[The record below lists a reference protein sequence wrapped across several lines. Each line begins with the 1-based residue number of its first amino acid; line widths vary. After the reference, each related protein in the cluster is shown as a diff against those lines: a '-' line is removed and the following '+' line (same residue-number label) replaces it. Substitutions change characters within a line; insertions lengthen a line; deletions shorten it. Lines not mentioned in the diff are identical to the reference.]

1 MKNIALKMKNKE
13 AAACLTIWKIS
24 QQTEKFELAAR
35 ERGEAICKRVGM
47 RMLNKD
53 LSDRFMIWSNS
64 WREYA
69 GEERGKQIMKRVGAR
84 MRMAEVV
91 EAFGNWH
98 GSASSGILEMVGVVW
113 AVRVV
118 LLHGMA
124 LSAVDGYCWHLFVCV
139 VWYCSAL
146 RCVRWVWF
154 VAVAAEDTQFANGEE

>member
-53 LSDRFMIWSNS
+53 LSDRYMIWSNS

-69 GEERGKQIMKRVGAR
+69 SEERGKQIMKRVGAR

-98 GSASSGILEMVGVVW
+98 GATITCRQHQ
-113 AVRVV
+113 VR
-118 LLHGMA
+118 
-124 LSAVDGYCWHLFVCV
+124 S
-139 VWYCSAL
+139 
-146 RCVRWVWF
+146 
-154 VAVAAEDTQFANGEE
+154 

>member
-24 QQTEKFELAAR
+24 QHTDKFELASR
-35 ERGEAICKRVGM
+35 QRGEAICKRVGM

-53 LSDRFMIWSNS
+53 LSDRYMIWSSS

-69 GEERGKQIMKRVGAR
+69 SEERGKQIMKRVGAR

-98 GSASSGILEMVGVVW
+98 GSASSGILEMVRVVW
-113 AVRVV
+113 AVS
-118 LLHGMA
+118 
-124 LSAVDGYCWHLFVCV
+124 SAAAWHCAECCRWWWLACVCV
-139 VWYCSAL
+139 WVWFGSVV